1 MMLLALLLQEAVPV
15 RTAEVESTRVKQTT
29 ALVGTVRAWRRSVVA
44 SEVEGRVAE
53 LPAEEGRAVSA
64 GAPLARLDS
73 EILEIQVRGAES
85 ALAAAHARHEQSR
98 ARLERLSKLIEQN
111 VVSDDEIQTE
121 RLREEELGHDAAR
134 AGEEVRRLKSTL
146 EKKIIPAPFDGIVT
160 AKRTEL
166 GQWVAA
172 GGAVA
177 ELVDLSRVEVR
188 VDLPERYV
196 GGVVPGTGVDV
207 RADAHAG
214 RAFAGTVVA
223 VVPVADD
230 MARTFP
236 LRIEVSNGDAALK
249 DGMLCRVEVPL
260 EAEREALLV
269 PKDAI
274 VPRGDASFVVLV
286 VDGRASIVPVT
297 VGRGYDANVE
307 VSGPAVR
314 AGAVVVTHGN
324 ERLRDGTPVK
334 PE

>member
-1 MMLLALLLQEAVPV
+1 MMLALMLLQEAVPV
-15 RTAEVESTRVKQTT
+15 RTAEVESVRVKQTT
-29 ALVGTVRAWRRSVVA
+29 GLVGTARAWRRSVVA
-44 SEVEGRVAE
+44 SEIEGRVAE
-53 LPAEEGRAVSA
+53 LMAEEGHTIEA

-73 EILEIQVRGAES
+73 ELLRIDVSTAES
-85 ALAAAHARHEQSR
+85 ALSASRARHEQSR
-98 ARLERLSKLIEQN
+98 SRLERLSKLIEQK
-111 VVSDDEIQTE
+111 VVSEDEMQTE
-121 RLREEELGHDAAR
+121 QRREEELGHEAAR
-134 AGEEVRRLKSTL
+134 AEEVVRRLKTSL
-146 EKKIIPAPFDGIVT
+146 EKKTIAAPFDGIVT
-160 AKRTEL
+160 AKRTEV

-188 VDLPERYV
+188 VELPERHV
-196 GGVVPGTGVDV
+196 AGVERGERVEVL
-207 RADAHAG
+207 ADALSG
-214 RAFAGTVVA
+214 RVFEGTVVA

-236 LRIEVSNGDAALK
+236 LRVEVANADGALK

-297 VGRGYDANVE
+297 VGRGYDAKVE
-307 VSGPAVR
+307 VTGAAVR
-314 AGAVVVTHGN
+314 AGAVVVTRGN